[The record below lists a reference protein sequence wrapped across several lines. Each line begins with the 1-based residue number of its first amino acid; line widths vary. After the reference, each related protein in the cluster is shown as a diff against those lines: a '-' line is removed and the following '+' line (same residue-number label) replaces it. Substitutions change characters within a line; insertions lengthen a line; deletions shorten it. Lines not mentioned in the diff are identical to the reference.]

1 MSGRRSHWAWVVLA
15 TALVACGARHRDA
28 DAVVVFAA
36 ASLTDA
42 VTEIGAEAAAA
53 GEPRI
58 RTSFAASAA
67 LAAQIVAG
75 APADVFLSADPR
87 WMDDLTARGLI
98 APGTR
103 VEPIGNRLVVIAAP
117 DVSPPAGDPTAPG
130 WLLRALGP
138 DGRLAIG
145 DPAYVPAGH
154 YARAALAHLGL
165 WQALEPRLARAQDVR
180 AALALVARGEAPL
193 GIVYATDAAIAE
205 AVRVVGALPADA
217 SPPIRYAFAIVAGH
231 ATPPVRAVFARL
243 TGPAGLAVFERRGF
257 RRS

>member
-1 MSGRRSHWAWVVLA
+1 VSGRRPLRAWVVLA
-15 TALVACGARHRDA
+15 AALVACGARHRDA

-53 GEPRI
+53 GEPRM

-87 WMDDLTARGLI
+87 WMDDLAARGMI
-98 APGTR
+98 ASGTR
-103 VEPIGNRLVVIAAP
+103 IEPIANRLVVIAAP
-117 DVSPPAGDPTAPG
+117 GASPPAGDPTAPG
-130 WLLRALGP
+130 VLLRALGP
-138 DGRLAIG
+138 DGRLAVG

-154 YARAALAHLGL
+154 YARAALA
-165 WQALEPRLARAQDVR
+165 
-180 AALALVARGEAPL
+180 LVARGETPL
-193 GIVYATDAAIAE
+193 GIVYATDAAIAA
-205 AVRVVGALPADA
+205 AVRVVGELPADA

-231 ATPPVRAVFARL
+231 ETPAVRTVFARL